1 MSSRLLLLARRG
13 LLVGLVALLLATA
26 ALTLTT
32 AEPAGGQAGH
42 QPLECDGGL
51 YLTTGSPDDMALAR
65 VDQVTGGLTTVG
77 AGGLRANALGHNP
90 LDDFLYGMGRDDHHV
105 VRLGADGS
113 EEDLGVPTG
122 LPPSWEL
129 TYVGTFLPDGHYLV
143 LGDDAPASTPAG
155 TATATWAE
163 IDLGET
169 PPRVVRT
176 FSDPAIGNNDLQDV
190 AYNPV
195 DGLLYGHS
203 RTRDRLVRIDP
214 ATGAATAIG
223 PTFAAPANAGAVFFD
238 AFGRLWLYGSG
249 EVANR
254 QDTLYRIDEPG
265 TTAPVVVADGPT
277 VTNAD
282 GASCPFNLAMDKTVT
297 PTSACAG
304 DVVTYRYTVTN
315 QAMAPASRGPAATFT
330 FVDTLPDDGRTFVA
344 GTLVDPLGGTAN
356 AYGGTRELRIEGLG
370 LAQGETATLEVD
382 VAVPAS
388 MAPGTVTNQAHLVD
402 LTADLGGE
410 VRSEFPGTPAFP
422 DATPLEIRACPD
434 LGITKAV
441 DTDLAGP
448 GDRLTYTLR
457 VTNHGPGRAAGIDS
471 VADTL
476 PPGVTFVAA
485 DHGGAVQADG
495 VVRWPAF
502 DLGEGDHRD
511 LTVAVLADADVRTA
525 TEDDGRLDNTAV
537 VAHPDDPDPTND
549 RDTATVPVDTPDLVV
564 TKDDG
569 HTVVDPGQE
578 LTYRITVHN
587 EGSGDAHGVVVT
599 DRLPTELAYEG
610 GSEGVTYTEPDT
622 VTWPAFDLA
631 AGATRTL
638 TVEVTVADGTPAGTE
653 IVNVAVADHPDDQ
666 DPDDNRD
673 DDRDDV
679 DGDDPAPTTTAPPA
693 IDEPRGWLPR
703 TGGNALPYALIG
715 TGLVLIGLA
724 LRWWGRARP
733 T

>member
-1 MSSRLLLLARRG
+1 MSSRLLLLGRRG
-13 LLVGLVALLLATA
+13 LLLGLLTLLLATV
-26 ALTLTT
+26 ALTVAA
-32 AEPAGGQAGH
+32 AEPVGGQGH

-51 YLTTGSPDDMALAR
+51 YLTTGSPDDMTLTR
-65 VDQVTGGLTTVG
+65 VDRTTGGLTPVG
-77 AGGLRANALGHNP
+77 GGGLRANALGHNP

-122 LPPSWEL
+122 VPSSWEL

-143 LGDDAPASTPAG
+143 LGDDAPAGTPAG
-155 TATATWAE
+155 TDSATWAE
-163 IDLGET
+163 IDLGEV

-176 FSDPAIGNNDLQDV
+176 FGHPTIGNNDLQDV

-214 ATGAATAIG
+214 ATGAATAVG
-223 PTFAAPANAGAVFFD
+223 PAFTAPANAGAVFFD

-249 EVANR
+249 AEPSR

-265 TTAPVVVADGPT
+265 TSAPVVVAQGPT

-304 DVVTYRYTVTN
+304 EVVTYRYTVTN
-315 QAMAPASRGPAATFT
+315 QAMAPGSRGPSASFT

-344 GTLVDPLGGTAN
+344 DSLVDPLGGIAN
-356 AYGGTRELRIEGLG
+356 AYGGGRELRVEGLA
-370 LAQGETATLEVD
+370 LAQGETATLAVD
-382 VAVPAS
+382 VALPAT
-388 MAPGTVTNQAHLVD
+388 MTPGTVTNQARLVD
-402 LTADLGGE
+402 LTGDLGGE
-410 VRSEFPGTPAFP
+410 VRSEFPGTPEFP
-422 DATPLEIRACPD
+422 DPTPLEVRACPD
-434 LGITKAV
+434 LGITKEV
-441 DTDLAGP
+441 DATLAGP

-485 DHGGAVQADG
+485 SDQGTVQADG

-502 DLGEGDHRD
+502 ALDEGDHRD
-511 LTVAVLADADVRTA
+511 LTVTVLAATTVRTA
-525 TEDDGRLDNTAV
+525 TEDDGRLDNTAL

-549 RDTATVPVDTPDLVV
+549 RDTAAVPVDTPDLVV

-569 HTVVDPGQE
+569 HTVVDPGQD

-587 EGSGDAHGVVVT
+587 EGTGDAHGVVVT
-599 DRLPTELAYEG
+599 DRLPAELAYEG

-622 VTWPAFDLA
+622 VSWPAFDLA

-638 TVEVTVADGTPAGTE
+638 TVEVTVADDLPAGTE
-653 IVNVAVADHPDDQ
+653 ITNVAVADHPDDR

-673 DDRDDV
+673 DDRDEV
-679 DGDDPAPTTTAPPA
+679 DGDDPAPTTTVPPA

-715 TGLVLIGLA
+715 AGLVLIGLA